1 MKEQP
6 ERGDRTGVSR
16 REWRV
21 VPKWPTWTLR
31 ISKRGLTES
40 YASRGSSHVILT
52 TTLWSH
58 VITVQM
64 GILSRRIRKAKEKTQ
79 QTVQHLGIASFHHST
94 QLSLAE
100 KSAAS
105 LPLGKA
111 EPANLRLRLQA
122 PTWQWVKQ
130 VQELQRRLKGPKG
143 HTTKTLLTIA
153 NAWAP
158 LSSTRETTALS
169 FRYIPPQVVLSW
181 LPMVN
186 FYQVQLTTEK
196 IKLPKK
202 FSSEKFYNKTTN

>member
-79 QTVQHLGIASFHHST
+79 QTVQHFKLCLSTIPRNCLWQRRAQHHFPSGR
-94 QLSLAE
+94 QNQPISGWGCRLLLDSEWNRYKSCKEDSRGPRDIQQKLSLQSPMPGPHFLPPE
-100 KSAAS
+100 KLLLSAS
-105 LPLGKA
+105 GTYLHK
-111 EPANLRLRLQA
+111 
-122 PTWQWVKQ
+122 
-130 VQELQRRLKGPKG
+130 
-143 HTTKTLLTIA
+143 
-153 NAWAP
+153 
-158 LSSTRETTALS
+158 
-169 FRYIPPQVVLSW
+169 
-181 LPMVN
+181 
-186 FYQVQLTTEK
+186 
-196 IKLPKK
+196 
-202 FSSEKFYNKTTN
+202 